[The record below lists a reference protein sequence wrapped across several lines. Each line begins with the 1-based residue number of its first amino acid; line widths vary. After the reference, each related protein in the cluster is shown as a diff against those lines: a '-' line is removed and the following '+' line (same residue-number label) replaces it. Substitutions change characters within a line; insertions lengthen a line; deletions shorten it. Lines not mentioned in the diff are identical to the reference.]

1 MVGKIAKREILY
13 ERIIICV
20 QSSFITHWRF
30 PPKKLIQAIVIQGWP
45 VSIINIDVCVFVCV
59 WMCLLRSFYQHPL
72 ISVEAVF
79 GRQSRPLSITS
90 SIQRIQVAD

>member
-1 MVGKIAKREILY
+1 MLIMKGSFWMVGKIAKREILY

-45 VSIINIDVCVFVCV
+45 VSIINIDVCL
-59 WMCLLRSFYQHPL
+59 CLDV
-72 ISVEAVF
+72 SV
-79 GRQSRPLSITS
+79 T
-90 SIQRIQVAD
+90 